1 MTQVLLS
8 PSFFLSQCMCMHDRY
23 GTTYSSF
30 AGISVLK
37 LAGNSGHYLK
47 GVELNS
53 CSYVLIYRYAFIDS
67 VYIIDLIR
75 VFQNKTKLCF

>member
-1 MTQVLLS
+1 
-8 PSFFLSQCMCMHDRY
+8 MCMHDRY
-23 GTTYSSF
+23 GTTYGSF

-75 VFQNKTKLCF
+75 VFQKKTKRGDISFHDNCTFAVNTNF